1 MQDIIS
7 LKELLQKLKKRWMLI
22 TILTVVA
29 GFASG
34 VVSLYM
40 TKPVYQASTQ
50 ILVNQKNSDSSNLN
64 VNQLQTNIDLVN
76 TYSQII
82 KSPVILEKVSKKL
95 DLKQSTTALDQKIA
109 VNTQENSQVFS
120 LTVEDTNPATAT
132 KIVNT
137 VSKTFQ
143 TEIQNIM
150 NVDNVTILSESTL
163 KDNQTPVRPNL
174 LMNVVSA
181 LAVGLILGSALAF
194 LLDFIDTTF
203 KNTKEVEEELG
214 LPIIGIIPKIPLHR
228 EKR

>member
-163 KDNQTPVRPNL
+163 KDNQTPVSPNL
-174 LMNVVSA
+174 LMNIVSA

-203 KNTKEVEEELG
+203 KNTKEVEEELE

>member
-163 KDNQTPVRPNL
+163 KDNQTPVSPNL

>member
-34 VVSLYM
+34 IVSLYM

-163 KDNQTPVRPNL
+163 KDNQTPVSPNL